1 APAKPAAAPA
11 PAASPKPAAAP
22 AAPVAAAPKPAAA
35 GAFVVQLAATQSR
48 TEAERIAAKYRALSP
63 RIEAADVPGK
73 GRFFRV
79 RAGSFATRAEAERY
93 LRDAE
98 RESGAKGFVTASR

>member
-1 APAKPAAAPA
+1 M
-11 PAASPKPAAAP
+11 
-22 AAPVAAAPKPAAA
+22 AAAPKPAAA

-48 TEAERIAAKYRALSP
+48 TEAERIAAKYRTLSP

>member
-1 APAKPAAAPA
+1 VAAAAPKPAAAPA
-11 PAASPKPAAAP
+11 P
-22 AAPVAAAPKPAAA
+22 AAAPKPAAA

-48 TEAERIAAKYRALSP
+48 TEADRIAARYRALSP